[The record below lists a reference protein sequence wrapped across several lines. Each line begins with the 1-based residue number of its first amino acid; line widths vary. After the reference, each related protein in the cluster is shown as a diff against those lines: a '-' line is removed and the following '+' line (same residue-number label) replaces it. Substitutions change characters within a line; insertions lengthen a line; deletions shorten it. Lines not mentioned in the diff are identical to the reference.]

1 MASDEVHCDVLGFRV
16 NKDTYRTAEVVRQL
30 GCVPSSS
37 EVTETVYLQDNPGLW
52 L

>member
-1 MASDEVHCDVLGFRV
+1 MASDEVPCDVLGFRV
-16 NKDTYRTAEVVRQL
+16 NKNSYGTAEVVRWL

-37 EVTETVYLQDNPGLW
+37 EVTETIYLQDNPGLW